1 MNTNEYY
8 NEIRSDIA
16 KDFGLEA
23 GGYYHPLQTRPALS
37 FKQAM
42 LLNAKYP
49 NPDEYSLSP
58 SNKAMLI
65 AKRYASL
72 KKVWSK

>member
-8 NEIRSDIA
+8 ENVRREIGIE
-16 KDFGLEA
+16 FGLEA
-23 GGYYHPLQTRPALS
+23 GGYAPIPAPALS
-37 FKQAM
+37 ISQAVR
-42 LLNAKYP
+42 LSAKYP
-49 NPDEYSLSP
+49 SEALSMRP
-58 SNKAMLI
+58 SDKAMLI

>member
-1 MNTNEYY
+1 MTNYNNYY

-23 GGYYHPLQTRPALS
+23 GGYAPIPAPALS
-37 FKQAM
+37 ISQAVR
-42 LLNAKYP
+42 LNAKYP
-49 NPDEYSLSP
+49 SEALSMRP
-58 SNKAMLI
+58 SDKAMLI

>member
-8 NEIRSDIA
+8 ENVRREIGIE
-16 KDFGLEA
+16 FGLKA
-23 GGYYHPLQTRPALS
+23 GGYAPTPAPALS
-37 FKQAM
+37 ISQAVR
-42 LLNAKYP
+42 LNAKYP
-49 NPDEYSLSP
+49 SEALSMRP
-58 SNKAMLI
+58 SDKAMLI